1 MHLERSWKGME
12 DMKINPRYLSFYYQ
26 DMEDY
31 QNMEID
37 LKKTALCIID
47 YQKEFCDDHMG
58 EALEIKK
65 NGQWERWQYFRNR
78 IHNTAIPNTQKLLF
92 WARKEGMTVT
102 FGRIACLSP
111 DGEDRSPVQ
120 KREGWN
126 NIFLYRGSEEAA
138 MVDELKPLPEEM
150 VFDKTTDS
158 IMGST
163 SYAGVLRNMGITT
176 VIVAGIVTDQCVACS
191 VRDLA
196 DAGFQVICVEDACA
210 AASQEGHDAELKIMN
225 VIYCR
230 VCRTEETLELLEKAA
245 AAGGPVTV

>member
-1 MHLERSWKGME
+1 ME
-12 DMKINPRYLSFYYQ
+12 AMKINPHYLSTYYQ
-26 DMEDY
+26 DMEEY
-31 QNMEID
+31 QPMKME

-47 YQKEFCDDHMG
+47 YQKAFCDDNMG
-58 EALEIKK
+58 EAIELKK
-65 NGQWERWQYFRNR
+65 KGQWDRWQYFRKR
-78 IHNTAIPNTQKLLF
+78 VHQTAVPRTQELLF
-92 WARKEGMTVT
+92 WARKHGMTVT

-111 DGEDRSPVQ
+111 DGEDRSLVQ
-120 KREGWN
+120 KSEGWN
-126 NIFLYRGSEEAA
+126 NIFLYRYSEEAS
-138 MVDELKPLPEEM
+138 MVDELKPLPDEM

-176 VIVAGIVTDQCVACS
+176 VIVAGVVTDQCVACS

-210 AASQEGHDAELKIMN
+210 AASQEEHDAELKIMN

-230 VCRTEETLELLEKAA
+230 VCTAAETLDLLDKVE